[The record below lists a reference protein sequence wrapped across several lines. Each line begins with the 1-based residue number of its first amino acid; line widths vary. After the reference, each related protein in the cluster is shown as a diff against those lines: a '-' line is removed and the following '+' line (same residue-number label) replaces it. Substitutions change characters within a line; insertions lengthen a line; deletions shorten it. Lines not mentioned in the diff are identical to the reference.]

1 MSQIELGVVQSDT
14 PDEYGRVSVLPNFVN
29 DPSYIVWA
37 EVAQAWAGDN
47 FGVRFTPREGDTVV
61 MLYPSN
67 VSNSPIIVG
76 NLNSRANNTRKTVY
90 NPTDEDRVEALYA
103 NVKSGLEKLK
113 PYSNSD
119 RNSYIEP
126 DATENA
132 HEAIKANRNFTRD
145 VTAANGMSLGGSFPS
160 GKSFAAPAYDVF
172 RTQPD
177 DDSTESEYQDGMGP
191 EEAEVTT
198 NQWRSVLRSKIRDA
212 GAGSAGVSTDTDYS
226 GKYHEIVFDDNPS
239 SPMVA
244 ITARGERLDY
254 TDGDLHEVVQG
265 DRHTRVVG
273 TDYRYVEGDEYLHI
287 QGDQHVYVNGD
298 LYTTYIGDTYTTNW
312 GTDCVVFYGFDNSIY
327 YGEARSSMY
336 GFSYSY
342 NNGDTEEV
350 SYGNVKS
357 YSEGDTVSFT
367 VGNTAEVYHGAVSS
381 SFMGAVNENFLSA
394 ANANH
399 LGAVAEFFL
408 GGTFELKI
416 AAAAEIY
423 IGYMFEC
430 FLGYKT
436 EVNPTGD
443 AQAEKDKAEL
453 IAEIEAKIT
462 TAKTE
467 ITAATDT
474 QIKGLDTKIGS
485 LDTEIN
491 SIKTMI

>member
-29 DPSYIVWA
+29 DPSYVVWA

-61 MLYPSN
+61 LLYPSHG
-67 VSNSPIIVG
+67 SNSPIVVG
-76 NLNSRANNTRKTVY
+76 NLNSRANNTRHTVY

-103 NVKSGLEKLK
+103 NVKGGLEKLK

-119 RNSYIEP
+119 RNSYIEA

-132 HEAIKANRNFTRD
+132 HEAIKANRNFTLD
-145 VTAANGMSLGGSFPS
+145 VTAANGKSLGGKFSK

-177 DDSTESEYQDGMGP
+177 DDSTESQYQKGMGP
-191 EEAEVTT
+191 QEAEVTT

-212 GAGSAGVSTDTDYS
+212 GSGSGGISSDADYS

-273 TDYRYVEGDEYLHI
+273 TDYRYVEGDEYLHV

-312 GTDCVVFYGFDNSIY
+312 GTDRVVFYGFDDSIY

-336 GFSYSY
+336 GYSYSY
-342 NNGDTEEV
+342 NDGDVEEV

-357 YSEGDTVSFT
+357 YSEGDTDSFT
-367 VGNTAEVYHGAVSS
+367 KGNTKEVYHGAVSS

-408 GGTFELKI
+408 GGTLEVKI
-416 AAAAEIY
+416 AAAAEIFL
-423 IGYMFEC
+423 GFMFEC
-430 FLGYKT
+430 CLAYKV
-436 EVNPTGD
+436 EVNPQGD
-443 AQAEKDKAEL
+443 AEAKKDKAEL
-453 IAEIEAKIT
+453 VAEIEAKIT
-462 TAKTE
+462 TAKAEVTS
-467 ITAATDT
+467 ATDT
-474 QIKGLDTKIGS
+474 KIKGLETKIG
-485 LDTEIN
+485 TIETKIN
-491 SIKTMI
+491 SLTVKP